1 MKVDG
6 KQAPPQ
12 MNFDMEKDTKTIV
25 CDAKRV
31 DLEKGIEV
39 GCGGQL
45 FSQGFEL
52 RRVSP
57 LVSPTGKAS
66 VVPIPTF
73 YCLNCGKE
81 IDMSAVE

>member
-1 MKVDG
+1 MKLDG

-12 MNFDMEKDTKTIV
+12 LNIDLEKDTKTIT
-25 CDAKRV
+25 CQTKRV
-31 DLEKGIEV
+31 DLKKGIEV
-39 GCGGQL
+39 DCGGQL

-66 VVPIPTF
+66 VVPVPTF
-73 YCLNCGKE
+73 YCLNCGAE
-81 IDMSAVE
+81 VDMKAVE

>member
-1 MKVDG
+1 MKLDG

-12 MNFDMEKDTKTIV
+12 LNLDIEKDTKVIK
-25 CDAKRV
+25 CDNRRV
-31 DLEKGIEV
+31 DLEKGLEAV
-39 GCGGQL
+39 CGGEM
-45 FSQGFEL
+45 FAQGYEL

-66 VVPIPTF
+66 IVPVPTF

-81 IDMSAVE
+81 IDMTAVE